1 MVMVMDM
8 EVGKC
13 GHMSS
18 LIKSRGGKCGHLIK
32 GEVERSQVLISQI
45 KMVPPGF
52 DPGTLTTSR

>member
-1 MVMVMDM
+1 MVMGMDL

-13 GHMSS
+13 RHMSS
-18 LIKSRGGKCGHLIK
+18 LIKSRGVKCGHLIK
-32 GEVERSQVLISQI
+32 GEVERSQVLISQV